1 MTGPS
6 LLDVVLED
14 AARMRGARQGKQTA
28 EACQ

>member
-1 MTGPS
+1 MTGRS

-14 AARMRGARQGKQTA
+14 AARMRGGGRGKQTA